1 MADFH
6 SMSTKQVIE
15 HFNSSPDGI
24 SQVNA
29 NEKLRLYGK
38 NKLPED
44 RKKSVVALFFSQVAD
59 FSVIVLLCAAVISA
73 VISVIN
79 GENDFTD
86 TVVILTIVILNAV
99 TGTLQEKKAEKS
111 LEALK
116 KMSSPEACVK
126 RDGVKKKIPSEDVVT
141 GDIICVKSGDMIS
154 ADARIIKSYGFK
166 TDESALTGE
175 SLACE
180 KNGDLVCKPETPTA
194 ERGNMIFS
202 STLAVSGHCEAVVTS
217 TGVNTEIGKIAGML
231 NSDSESTP
239 LQKRLSRLSKI
250 LGACALL
257 CCVFIFIIGVIRKND
272 VMSSFML
279 AVSLAVAAIP
289 EGLPAIVTVV
299 LSKGV
304 GKLASRG
311 AIIRRLPSC
320 ETLGN
325 ATVICS
331 DKTGTLTQ
339 NKMTVTEIRLFRKG
353 VSAPTSSECK
363 DILKYSALCT
373 NCEVSKHGIRFKVS
387 GEPTEKALVEA
398 ALKNGFL
405 PKDDNALYRR
415 IREIPFDSTRKM
427 MTTVHRLNNSYF
439 VISKGAPQYVLKK
452 CSSVLSG
459 TSQRAITPGDIKS
472 ITNANDDMAEGG
484 LRVIAV
490 AFKQIK
496 ELTSDIENELTYL
509 GLVGME
515 DPPRKDVANAVKKCK
530 EAGITPVMITGDQ
543 LITAKVIAKRLGIY
557 EEGYLACD
565 GAELDRTSDE
575 ELKKIIKD
583 IRVYA
588 RVTPEHKMRIVK
600 ILRECGE
607 TVAMTGD
614 GINDAPALKYADIGC
629 AMGKTGTDVAKN
641 ASDLILTDDN
651 FSTIVNAVA
660 TGRGLF
666 DNIKKAVRFL
676 LSGNIGEIM
685 LIFFS
690 SLFGLPA
697 PLLPVQLLWINL
709 VTDSL
714 PAVALGVQK
723 PEKDIMKRKP
733 VKKNE
738 GIITKEKAF
747 DIVLEGLLFGFISLF
762 AFTYGK
768 NVFGIEAGR
777 TMAFCTL
784 SLAEVFHSFNVRTDR
799 SVFSVSPFDNPQLV
813 LSTVVCT
820 ALQVGVVA
828 LPKANEI
835 FNTVMLTK
843 TQWVIV
849 LALCLV
855 PLVVTEIE
863 KIFDNKNTN
872 KIKKSGKKEK
882 CSLKN

>member
-1 MADFH
+1 MADYH
-6 SMSTKQVIE
+6 SMNAKQVIE
-15 HFNSSPDGI
+15 SLNSSADGL
-24 SQVNA
+24 SQVSA
-29 NEKLRLYGK
+29 NEKLRQNGK
-38 NKLPED
+38 NKLPDEKQKGII
-44 RKKSVVALFFSQVAD
+44 RNFFSQLAD
-59 FSVIVLLCAAVISA
+59 FSIIVLLVAAVISA
-73 VISVIN
+73 VISVVN
-79 GENDFTD
+79 GDNDFTD
-86 TVVILTIVILNAV
+86 TIVIMTIVILNAIIGV
-99 TGTLQEKKAEKS
+99 AQEKKAEKS

-116 KMSSPEACVK
+116 KMSSPEATVK
-126 RDGVKKKIPSEDVVT
+126 RDGVQKRIPSEDIVT

-154 ADARIIKSYGFK
+154 ADARIISSSGFK

-180 KNGDLVCKPETPTA
+180 KNAEFKCSPDTPVA
-194 ERGNMIFS
+194 ERENMIFS
-202 STLAVSGHCEAVVTS
+202 STLAVSGHCEAIVTS
-217 TGVNTEIGKIAGML
+217 TGLNTEIGKIANML
-231 NSDSESTP
+231 NSDNESTP

-257 CCVFIFIIGVIRKND
+257 CCIIIFLLGVIRNND

-299 LSKGV
+299 LSRGV

-325 ATVICS
+325 ATFICS

-339 NKMTVTEIRLFRKG
+339 NKMTVTEIRLYRKG
-353 VSAPTSSECK
+353 VSVPTSGECK
-363 DILKYSALCT
+363 DILKYAALCT
-373 NCEVSKHGIRFKVS
+373 NCDVSKRGSRFNVS
-387 GEPTEKALVEA
+387 GEPTEKAITEA
-398 ALKNGFL
+398 ALKNGYL
-405 PKDDNALYRR
+405 PKEDGVIYRR
-415 IREIPFDSTRKM
+415 IKEIPFDSSRKM
-427 MTTVHRLNNSYF
+427 MTTVHRVNNSYF
-439 VISKGAPQYVLKK
+439 VISKGAPQYLLKK
-452 CSSVLSG
+452 CTSVMTGGSSR
-459 TSQRAITPGDIKS
+459 TITPNDIRS

-490 AFKQIK
+490 AVKEMK
-496 ELTSDIENELTYL
+496 ELSSDPESGLTYI
-509 GLVGME
+509 GLIGME
-515 DPPRKDVANAVKKCK
+515 DPPRKDAANAVKKCK

-557 EEGYLACD
+557 EEGDIALD
-565 GAELDRTSDE
+565 GAELDRTDDE
-575 ELKKIIKD
+575 ELKKNIKE
-583 IRVYA
+583 IKVYA
-588 RVTPEHKMRIVK
+588 RVTPEHKMRIVR
-600 ILRECGE
+600 ILQECGE

-614 GINDAPALKYADIGC
+614 GINDAPALKRADIGC
-629 AMGKTGTDVAKN
+629 AMGKNGTDVAKN
-641 ASDLILTDDN
+641 ASDLVLTDDN

-660 TGRGLF
+660 IGRGLF

-733 VKKNE
+733 VSKNE
-738 GIITKEKAF
+738 GIISKEKAF

-768 NVFGIEAGR
+768 NVFSLEVGR

-784 SLAEVFHSFNVRTDR
+784 SIAEVFHSVNVRTDK
-799 SVFSVSPFDNPQLV
+799 SVFSVSPFDNPQLI
-813 LSTVVCT
+813 LSTVFCT
-820 ALQVGVVA
+820 ALQVGVVV
-828 LPKANEI
+828 LPKANKI
-835 FNTVMLTK
+835 FDTVMLTK
-843 TQWVIV
+843 GQWGIV
-849 LALCLV
+849 LVLCLV

-863 KIFDNKNTN
+863 KIFDNK
-872 KIKKSGKKEK
+872 KSR
-882 CSLKN
+882 